1 MKTQAMNEMLDVA
14 PERHVHIKGNTI
26 YTTVHPAGT
35 ADSLRR
41 DYMIA
46 RKALDLIVEHDKSG
60 YLTVEDL
67 LDYARQA
74 TLQ

>member
-41 DYMIA
+41 DYMVA
-46 RKALDLIVEHDKSG
+46 RKALEMAMDDNG
-60 YLTVEDL
+60 YLLGDEDWYL
-67 LDYARQA
+67 KRAA
-74 TLQ
+74 KALQ